1 MKKLSKFIIFIF
13 ILFDVYLLGKILFD
27 GKNVQIFN
35 PQGPIALQER
45 SLIILAVAIMLIGV
59 IPVFILAYVVASKYR
74 EGNKKAAYTPDWD
87 HSTSLQ
93 IFFWVFL
100 ISIMSLLSVVTWVS
114 AHQLDPHKQIYGEY
128 KPMVIQVVALQW
140 KWLFIYPEQGVA
152 SVNTVVFPEK
162 TPVTFE
168 ITAYNSPMNSF
179 WIPQLGG
186 QIYAMSGMATET
198 HLMADG
204 IGIYRGSSS
213 EISGAGF
220 ADMRFTA
227 QSVSQTDFTNW
238 VSKVKM
244 YPQTLNDESFDQ
256 LAKPGE
262 VSQPSYFSSTENKLY
277 NTIVMKYMYM
287 PTPAS
292 SSESSN
298 GMQSMPNMQM
308 GNN

>member
-1 MKKLSKFIIFIF
+1 MKKLSKFLIFLF
-13 ILFDVYLLGKILFD
+13 ILFDVYLFGKILLG

-35 PQGPIALQER
+35 PAGPIALQER
-45 SLIILAVAIMLIGV
+45 SLIILAVAIMLLGV
-59 IPVFILAYVVASKYR
+59 IPVFVLAIVVANKYR
-74 EGNKKAAYTPDWD
+74 EGNTKAVYTPDWD
-87 HSTSLQ
+87 HSTRLQ
-93 IFFWVFL
+93 VFCWIFL
-100 ISIMSLLSVVTWVS
+100 IAIMSVLSVVTWVS
-114 AHQLDPHKQIYGEY
+114 AHQLDPHKEIVSAN

-140 KWLFIYPEQGVA
+140 KWLFIYPEQGVG

-162 TPVTFE
+162 TPIIFE

-198 HLMADG
+198 HLLAYG
-204 IGIYRGSSS
+204 IGTYRGASS

-227 QSVSQTDFTNW
+227 QSVSQSDFSNW
-238 VSKVKM
+238 VSKVKAS
-244 YPQTLNDESFDQ
+244 PQVLNESSFDQ
-256 LAKPGE
+256 LAQPG
-262 VSQPSYFSSTENKLY
+262 VISQPSYFSSTQDKLY

-287 PTPAS
+287 PS
-292 SSESSN
+292 SSPAESSN
-298 GMQSMPNMQM
+298 SMQSMPNMQM